1 MKKLVCLLAIV
12 ALFTSSAFAA
22 NVYIEGPDNRTTP
35 VNEDGIQP
43 PGTGVFA
50 VRVLVED
57 IPSFSGIQFAL
68 QFKDKVTHEI
78 SNAFT
83 IATNDR
89 PWDADNGKPGLDG
102 IGYSWHNDNR
112 YEWGAIPDDPE
123 TEGEDE
129 SQSGLAVR
137 HNNIKFG
144 GSTMPVFVPT
154 EDPMTTFGIMCGADT
169 NVTTKVYAL
178 KLYYTYNVPNAASFD
193 IVFNM
198 GTTLVAADGGDITG
212 TCTITNGSV
221 TIAPEP
227 ASMAL
232 LGAGLLGLI
241 GYGRKRIRK

>member
-68 QFKDKVTHEI
+68 QFKDKATGQI

-83 IATNDR
+83 ILTNDR
-89 PWDADNGKPGLDG
+89 PWDPDNGKPGLEG
-102 IGYSWHNDNR
+102 VGYSWHADGR
-112 YEWGAIPDDPE
+112 YEWGAIPDDPD
-123 TEGEDE
+123 TEDEDE
-129 SQSGLAVR
+129 SQPGLAVR
-137 HNNIKFG
+137 HNSIKFG
-144 GSTMPVFVPT
+144 AGAFPVYVPT
-154 EDPMTTFGIMCGADT
+154 EDPMTTFGFMCSGDLP
-169 NVTTKVYAL
+169 VTAKVWAL
-178 KLYYTYNVPNAASFD
+178 KLYYEYDVSAPASFD

-198 GTTLVAADGGDITG
+198 GTTLVSANSVDITG